1 MRQKGFA
8 CHPCN
13 GAVVGV
19 VGSLAVTLQPVQWAL
34 KVGDLPSMPVPVLVL
49 LGAGAVAW
57 FLAGIAIWEMV
68 LFAGLGALAA
78 AWALSWAAEAWLGLT
93 RVQGLYVYLGAMA
106 AIGTAIP
113 AVMFVRERVARGGRG

>member
-1 MRQKGFA
+1 MRQGGFA

-19 VGSLAVTLQPVQWAL
+19 VGFLAATLQPAQWAL
-34 KVGDLPSMPVPVLVL
+34 KAGDLPSLPMPVLVL
-49 LGAGAVAW
+49 VGAGAVAW

-78 AWALSWAAEAWLGLT
+78 AWALSWASEAWLGAT
-93 RVQGLYVYLGAMA
+93 PVQGLYVYLGAMA
-106 AIGTAIP
+106 AIGAGIP
-113 AVMFVRERVARGGRG
+113 AVMFVRERMGRG